1 MVRDTDVLLQ
11 ELDRR
16 IDALEA
22 DLKKLRS
29 AREVVRTLET
39 ADETPVRAKPTKLV
53 EAIVLALRE
62 IGPAGSGDIITWLR
76 KNWNPDVNPGST
88 RSTLSGCKGRKFDN
102 DGKKWRLL
110 EK

>member
-39 ADETPVRAKPTKLV
+39 SDERPLAPKPTRLV
-53 EAIVLALRE
+53 GAIVVALKE
-62 IGPAGSGDIITWLR
+62 IGPAGSGDIIAWLR
-76 KNWNPDVNPGST
+76 KNWNPDVNPGSV
-88 RSTLSGCKGRKFDN
+88 RSTLSGGKGSKFDN
-102 DGKKWRLL
+102 DGKKWSLL